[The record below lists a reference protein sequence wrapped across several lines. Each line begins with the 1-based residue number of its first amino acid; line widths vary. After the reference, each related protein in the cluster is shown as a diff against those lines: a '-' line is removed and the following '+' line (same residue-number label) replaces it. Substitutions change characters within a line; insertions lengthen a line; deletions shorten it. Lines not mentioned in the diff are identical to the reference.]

1 MPVGSICAV
10 VFLAVV
16 VVEVVGRKLVP
27 VVDWC
32 TLGFSVEVFIDCV
45 GTDVLNAKMINV
57 SIMVRKFKF
66 NYRSVHF

>member
-66 NYRSVHF
+66 NYCSVHF

>member
-1 MPVGSICAV
+1 MPVGSTCAV

-32 TLGFSVEVFIDCV
+32 TLGFSVEVVMDCV

-66 NYRSVHF
+66 NYCSVHF